1 MTDALWDVELVDE
14 ELTIK
19 FDLKPAENIDELL
32 TNVEYA
38 ISTTKKGEWAYSY
51 WMEIKTTLLRKYVK
65 KTQIPRKKT

>member
-19 FDLKPAENIDELL
+19 FDLKPAESIDELL

-38 ISTTKKGEWAYSY
+38 ISTTKKGEWAHSY

>member
-19 FDLKPAENIDELL
+19 FDLKPAESIDELL

-38 ISTTKKGEWAYSY
+38 ISTTKKGEWAHSY

-65 KTQIPRKKT
+65 KTQIPRKKG

>member
-32 TNVEYA
+32 TNVECFDILGIVIERLHNYD
-38 ISTTKKGEWAYSY
+38 
-51 WMEIKTTLLRKYVK
+51 
-65 KTQIPRKKT
+65 

>member
-19 FDLKPAENIDELL
+19 FDLKPAESIDELL

-38 ISTTKKGEWAYSY
+38 ISTTKKGEWAHSY

-65 KTQIPRKKT
+65 KNANS

>member
-38 ISTTKKGEWAYSY
+38 ISTTK
-51 WMEIKTTLLRKYVK
+51 
-65 KTQIPRKKT
+65 